1 MAHISIVSPVYQ
13 AEATIQKLVEQ
24 VTAALQGLTSSMEII
39 LVDDRSTDQSWHEIQ
54 HTCALHKHVRGI
66 RLSRNFGQHYAISAG
81 LQLAKGEWVVVMDCD
96 LQDRPDQIPIL
107 YHKALQGYRI
117 VFGSRRNRQ
126 DHAAKRIFSKAFYV
140 VFGFLTET
148 RQDASIANFGIYHR
162 KVVNAIISMEDNI
175 RYLPA
180 MAQWVGFE
188 STCVPVLHDARATG
202 RSTYNLKKMLN
213 LAGNTII
220 SFSGKPLRLVAQG
233 GLILSG
239 LSFLIGCIYLVGYLT
254 GTIKVAGYTSLMI
267 SIWLTAGLNIFVLG
281 VVGIYI
287 GKAFEK
293 IKGRPLYIIDEVTG
307 NG

>member
-39 LVDDRSTDQSWHEIQ
+39 LVDDRSTDHSWREIQ
-54 HTCALHKHVRGI
+54 QTCALHKHVRGI

-107 YHKALQGYRI
+107 YRRALQGYRI
-117 VFGSRRNRQ
+117 VYGSRRNRQ
-126 DHAAKRIFSKAFYV
+126 DHAAKRVFSKAFYAL
-140 VFGFLTET
+140 FGYLTET
-148 RQDASIANFGIYHR
+148 RQDASTANFGIYHR

-188 STCVPVLHDARATG
+188 STCVPVLHDARSAG
-202 RSTYNLKKMLN
+202 SSTYNVKKMLH
-213 LAGNTII
+213 LATNTII
-220 SFSGKPLRLVAQG
+220 SFSGKPLRLVVQG
-233 GLILSG
+233 GLLLSS
-239 LSFLIGCIYLVGYLT
+239 LSFLIGCIYLAGYLT
-254 GTIKVAGYTSLMI
+254 GTIKVAGYASLII

-293 IKGRPLYIIDEVTG
+293 IKGRPLYIIDEVAG